1 VKRKAKPLDKPA
13 AQLDGALALCGAN
26 NNIAGYDNV
35 ATRLRAGEVIGRAA
49 GNRKQAKPRKPIQKR
64 SNRVSS

>member
-13 AQLDGALALCGAN
+13 AQLDGALALFGCN
-26 NNIAGYDNV
+26 NNVASYDNV

-49 GNRKQAKPRKPIQKR
+49 NDGESPEPRKPANKR
-64 SNRVSS
+64 NNNVSS